1 VEARLSELIALPPA
15 ARRFLDTPG
24 RYAVIATLG
33 ADGAPHQAVIWYAL
47 DERGLVINSRVGRRW
62 PTDLLRDPRVSLTVD
77 ASDASTGRE
86 AYVTVQAHAVME
98 ATGAEAMADI
108 QMLARRYD
116 QPPDGWR
123 GQERI
128 TFRLDPLACHVY
140 GEAA

>member
-1 VEARLSELIALPPA
+1 MPEPIALPPA
-15 ARRFLDTPG
+15 ARRFLDAPG

-47 DERGLVINSRVGRRW
+47 DARGLVINSRVGRRW

-77 ASDASTGRE
+77 ASDAASGRE
-86 AYVTVQAHAVME
+86 SYVTVQALAVAV
-98 ATGAEAMADI
+98 ATGADAMADI
-108 QMLARRYD
+108 QMLARRYG
-116 QPPDGWR
+116 QSPDSWR

-128 TFRLDPLACHVY
+128 TFRLDPVACHVY